1 MDLGELRAGDADRER
16 VAERLRIALEEG
28 RLNLYEYDDR
38 LRDAFSA
45 KTYTDLDKLLADL
58 PNVTPPSQQQ
68 LVPAGEAPVPDRWQL
83 GPDGRYQGVTR
94 MWLAE
99 LWGSWFRANAICWTI
114 WAVTGFFASWSYSN
128 IPWPVWVSVPWGVVL
143 LFHTIGGL
151 SGGEPQR
158 WAAKQHRKQ
167 AERRSRKDAE
177 RGARDDAERGAREN
191 DGSD

>member
-1 MDLGELRAGDADRER
+1 MDSSELRAGDADREK

-28 RLNLYEYDDR
+28 RLNLHEYDER
-38 LRDAFSA
+38 LRDAFSS
-45 KTYTDLDKLLADL
+45 KTYADLDKLLADL

-68 LVPAGEAPVPDRWQL
+68 LAVPGEAPLPAERWQV
-83 GPDGRYQGVTR
+83 GVDGRYSNATR

-99 LWGSWFRANAICWTI
+99 LWGSWLRANAICWSI
-114 WAVTGFFASWSYSN
+114 WAVIGIFNDASWSW
-128 IPWPVWVSVPWGVVL
+128 PWPVWVSVPWGIVL

-167 AERRSRKDAE
+167 AERRSRKEAQRDAKEAE
-177 RGARDDAERGAREN
+177 REARRDRAE
-191 DGSD
+191 